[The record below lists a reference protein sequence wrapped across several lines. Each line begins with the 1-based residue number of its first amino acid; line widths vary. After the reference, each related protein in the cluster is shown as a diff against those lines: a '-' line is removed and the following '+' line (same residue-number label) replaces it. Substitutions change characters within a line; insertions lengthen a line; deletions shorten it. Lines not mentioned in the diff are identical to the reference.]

1 MGQVEIYVGL
11 ESTKKKQDMQLKS
24 DNKKPR
30 KRFLK
35 KTYYKIL
42 LILTTEAYLGS
53 FQTSMMKP
61 FCENS

>member
-1 MGQVEIYVGL
+1 
-11 ESTKKKQDMQLKS
+11 MQLKS

-30 KRFLK
+30 KLFLK
-35 KTYYKIL
+35 KTYYTIL